1 MSNLHEG
8 WYLIYTK
15 PCHERKVHARLSGIN
30 IQSLLPMQKT
40 LRIWHDRKKF
50 IDQPLFPSYIFV
62 YLMNQKEYY
71 DVMDLDGVLH
81 YVRSGKEV
89 ARISKRVIENIM
101 IIAEQG
107 RELEVSDSY
116 FEPGQQVMITEGPL
130 TGLTCE
136 IVQNNNK
143 RKLLVRVDLL
153 QRNVLVTLPV
163 DQLAVIS

>member
-1 MSNLHEG
+1 MTNPHEG

-15 PCHERKVHARLSGIN
+15 PCHEKKVHARLSGIN

-40 LRIWHDRKKF
+40 LRIWHDRKKY
-50 IDQPLFPSYIFV
+50 IDQPLFPSYVFV
-62 YLMNQKEYY
+62 YLMNRKDYY

-89 ARISKRVIENIM
+89 ARISKTVIENIM
-101 IIAEQG
+101 IITEQG
-107 RELEVSDSY
+107 RTLEVSDSY
-116 FEPGQQVMITEGPL
+116 FEPGQQVMITEGAL
-130 TGLTCE
+130 AGLTCE

-143 RKLLVRVDLL
+143 KKLLVRVDLL

-163 DQLAVIS
+163 DQLVVI